1 MDMAKENFFFQLEK
15 LHLKNTVVPTT
26 SKAIFTVSF
35 QDLMSMTNYVRLEG
49 KTRMISFPV
58 HLTKKCTCLK
68 KYLIM
73 IERRYNATIIKIKKK
88 KQKEKREEAREEE
101 GKREERGNNQKGF

>member
-88 KQKEKREEAREEE
+88 KTE
-101 GKREERGNNQKGF
+101 GKKRGGERGGRKEGGKRK